1 MNVLCEIQKSYT
13 LFSEKEKD
21 IADYILQSN
30 DQIKNINITDLSRVI
45 GVSNATITRFSKK
58 IGCKSFVDMKIQL
71 SAAATPKVEDLKDE
85 GVFSDI
91 YSFYKSTIDMTNH
104 LIDKDMIF
112 KFVKKIKKAKR
123 IYICG
128 VGSSG
133 FTASEFALRLLRMG
147 FNVSSITDSHMMII
161 NSAILSKDDLIVGI
175 SLSGETNEVVQSL
188 RIGQGNGATSVAM
201 TSFENS
207 SIAKFSNMK
216 FILYNSGFID
226 KERFVNSQFSAM
238 YVVDLI
244 CSVLLRDKELK
255 DKMQLTVDTIV
266 GMEYNKSKNQ

>member
-1 MNVLCEIQKSYT
+1 
-13 LFSEKEKD
+13 
-21 IADYILQSN
+21 
-30 DQIKNINITDLSRVI
+30 
-45 GVSNATITRFSKK
+45 
-58 IGCKSFVDMKIQL
+58 
-71 SAAATPKVEDLKDE
+71 
-85 GVFSDI
+85 
-91 YSFYKSTIDMTNH
+91 
-104 LIDKDMIF
+104 
-112 KFVKKIKKAKR
+112 
-123 IYICG
+123 
-128 VGSSG
+128 

-161 NSAILSKDDLIVGI
+161 NSSILSKEDLIVGI

-188 RIGQGNGATSVAM
+188 RIGKANGATSVAM

-207 SIAKFSNMK
+207 SIAMYSDMN

-255 DKMQLTVDTIV
+255 DKMQLTVDTII
-266 GMEYNKSKNQ
+266 GMEYNKGKNE

>member
-30 DQIKNINITDLSRVI
+30 DQIKNINITELSRSI

-71 SAAATPKVEDLKDE
+71 SAATTPKVEDLKDD

-147 FNVSSITDSHMMII
+147 FNVSSITDSHTMII
-161 NSAILSKDDLIVGI
+161 NSSILSKNDLIVGI

-207 SIAKFSNMK
+207 SIAKFANMK

-255 DKMQLTVDTIV
+255 DKMQLTVDTII
-266 GMEYNKSKNQ
+266 GMEYNKSQNQ

>member
-1 MNVLCEIQKSYT
+1 MNVLCEIQKNYT
-13 LFSEKEKD
+13 LFSEKERD

-30 DQIKNINITDLSRVI
+30 DQIKNINITDLSKAI

-71 SAAATPKVEDLKDE
+71 SAASTRVEDLKDE

-104 LIDKDMIF
+104 LIDKEMIF
-112 KFVKKIKKAKR
+112 KFVKEIKNAKR

-161 NSAILSKDDLIVGI
+161 NSSILSKDDLIVGI

-188 RIGQGNGATSVAM
+188 RIGKANGATSVAM

-207 SIAKFSNMK
+207 SIAMYSDMN

-255 DKMQLTVDTIV
+255 DKMQLTVDTII
-266 GMEYNKSKNQ
+266 GMEYNKGKNE

>member
-1 MNVLCEIQKSYT
+1 MNVLCEIQKNYT
-13 LFSEKEKD
+13 LFSEKERD

-30 DQIKNINITDLSRVI
+30 DQIKNINITDLSKAI

-71 SAAATPKVEDLKDE
+71 SAASTRVEDLKDE

-104 LIDKDMIF
+104 LIDKEMIF
-112 KFVKKIKKAKR
+112 KFVKEIKNAKR

-161 NSAILSKDDLIVGI
+161 NSSILSKEDLIVGI

-188 RIGQGNGATSVAM
+188 RIGKANGATSVAM

-207 SIAKFSNMK
+207 SIAMYSDMN

-255 DKMQLTVDTIV
+255 DKMQLTVDTII
-266 GMEYNKSKNQ
+266 GMEYNKGKNE